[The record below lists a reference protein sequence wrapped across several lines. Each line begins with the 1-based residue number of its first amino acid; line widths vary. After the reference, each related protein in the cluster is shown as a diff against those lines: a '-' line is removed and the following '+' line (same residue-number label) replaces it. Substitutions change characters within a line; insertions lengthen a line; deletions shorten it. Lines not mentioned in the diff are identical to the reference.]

1 MKQEIA
7 VALEEQDYDTAFQ
20 LIQALPGNDPWG
32 QLYLGQLRSAQS
44 EWEQAEQI
52 FRSLLRQDYGPK
64 VAQAARRG
72 LKEIQDQE
80 QAIRQDKLNQAI
92 ADPEQTQTGVLILEA
107 LPPEEKAEAALK
119 FAKIMQVEPYTA
131 RMLIPSRGW
140 RLYRIGAIGE
150 LVMYSQELQ
159 AAGIPNFGVTLT
171 QVQTLQ
177 VHQVCYF
184 NSLQPSPEII
194 ISDHRAQQT
203 YSFHFEWSEVKQR
216 VEGLVPIFEEVV
228 DRDPRGKLQ
237 RKEKTQDHAQFC
249 DLHLPQKGCILRF
262 YDAAYQFNQG
272 IPLTEVDRETS
283 WANWRGLTTLL
294 TQNLPHATLWTDFTA
309 FADTAVE
316 QLELLGEF
324 ESYINLLRRE
334 DSKWDQA
341 FHLYSSLAMLKLQ
354 NLSP

>member
-1 MKQEIA
+1 MNQEIA
-7 VALEEQDYDTAFQ
+7 VALEDQDYETALQ
-20 LIQALPGNDPWG
+20 LIQALPESDPWG
-32 QLYLGQLRSAQS
+32 QLYLGQLQSAQA

-52 FRSLLRQDYGPK
+52 FRSLLQQDYGPK
-64 VAQAARRG
+64 ITQAARRG
-72 LKEIQDQE
+72 LKQIQDHE
-80 QAIRQDKLNQAI
+80 QAVRQDKRNQAI
-92 ADPEQTQTGVLILEA
+92 ADPEQTQTGVLVLEA
-107 LPPEEKAEAALK
+107 LPPETKAEAALK
-119 FAKIMQVEPYTA
+119 FSKIMQVEPYTA

-150 LVMYSQELQ
+150 LMMYGQELQ
-159 AAGIPNFGVTLT
+159 AAGIPSFWTTLA

-184 NSLQPSPEII
+184 NSLQPSPEVV
-194 ISDHRAQQT
+194 ISDHHAQQT
-203 YSFHFEWSEVKQR
+203 HSFCFDWSKVTQR

-249 DLHLPQKGCILRF
+249 DLHLPHQNCILRF

-294 TQNLPHATLWTDFTA
+294 SQNLPHTTLCTDFTA

-341 FHLYSSLAMLKLQ
+341 FHLYSSLAMLKPH

>member
-1 MKQEIA
+1 MNQEIA
-7 VALEEQDYDTAFQ
+7 VALERQDYETASQ
-20 LIQALPGNDPWG
+20 LIQALPDGDPWG
-32 QLYLGQLRSAQS
+32 KLYLGQLQSAQS
-44 EWEQAEQI
+44 EWEQAEQT
-52 FRSLLRQDYGPK
+52 FRSLLQQDYGPK
-64 VAQAARRG
+64 IAQAARQG
-72 LKEIQDQE
+72 LKHIQDHE
-80 QAIRQDKLNQAI
+80 QAVRQEKLHQAT
-92 ADPEQTQTGVLILEA
+92 ADPEQTQIGALILEA
-107 LPPEEKAEAALK
+107 LPPDAKADAALK

-131 RMLIPSRGW
+131 RLLIPSRGW
-140 RLYRIGAIGE
+140 RLYRIGPIGE
-150 LVMYSQELQ
+150 LGMYGQDLQ
-159 AAGIPNFGVTLT
+159 AAGIPNFWITLA
-171 QVQTLQ
+171 QVQTLK

-184 NSLQPSPEII
+184 QSLQASPEVM
-194 ISDHRAQQT
+194 ISDHHSQQT
-203 YSFHFEWSEVKQR
+203 SAFSFAWSEVTQR

-228 DRDPRGKLQ
+228 DRDPRGKLK

-294 TQNLPHATLWTDFTA
+294 TQNLPHATTWSDFTS

-341 FHLYSSLAMLKLQ
+341 FHLYSSLAMLKPQ
-354 NLSP
+354 T